1 MIRCITASPQNK
13 MGKRKLEEEE
23 EKQKRQRLIKDE
35 EWLDM
40 DEEQLMC
47 DAADEVEKQLHD
59 EWGDS
64 DDEQLMCDAVDEY
77 ERLNQVGHGQPEP
90 VQPPPPQPE
99 PAQPQPAQPEPA
111 QPPPQQPGP
120 AQPPQAALNNAIT
133 SSTFIP
139 TNNRDLLAAFRELEH
154 QVQEELRRRLN
165 RNRGIR
171 AYITVDANYTR
182 ESVDGTQRIIQHFRS
197 RAMVFNSE
205 DDIAEHLAEMM
216 REIFA
221 HSQDFE
227 AQGSGWN
234 LEEIINVPAIRST
247 GMSDVKRVYW
257 SVEKTIKG

>member
-1 MIRCITASPQNK
+1 MH
-13 MGKRKLEEEE
+13 
-23 EKQKRQRLIKDE
+23 DF
-35 EWLDM
+35 
-40 DEEQLMC
+40 
-47 DAADEVEKQLHD
+47 ADELESR
-59 EWGDS
+59 GAS

-77 ERLNQVGHGQPEP
+77 KRLNQVGHGQFEP
-90 VQPPPPQPE
+90 AQPPPPQPE
-99 PAQPQPAQPEPA
+99 PVQPQPAQS
-111 QPPPQQPGP
+111 PPQQPGP
-120 AQPPQAALNNAIT
+120 AQPPQAALNNAVT

-154 QVQEELRRRLN
+154 QLQEELRRRLN

-205 DDIAEHLAEMM
+205 DDIVEHLAEMM

-234 LEEIINVPAIRST
+234 LEEIINVQLHGAGPEASSAASGT
-247 GMSDVKRVYW
+247 
-257 SVEKTIKG
+257 